1 MSPIDLGFESFV
13 FFLLIF
19 ARLMGVFVQAPLF
32 GRPQGIPM
40 PAQIC
45 YGLGISFLIFH
56 TLPLPPHLP
65 TGLMETAIDAAG
77 QAAIGLMIGFTSY
90 LVVAGVQFAGEMCD
104 IQMGLSIAAMVNP
117 ATGQPINLIASFEQ
131 KLGILSWLFIRGYVF
146 FFRAIKRS
154 YQLIPVYGFTINGPA
169 LTKLIQSSG
178 SIFSM
183 ALEISAPVLVA
194 LFITQIALGL
204 LNRAAQQFNV
214 FMISFPL
221 NILVGL
227 SLLLL
232 SIVPMFYLAIP
243 HLWRHMDK
251 NIASLIMDLR
261 RR

>member
-1 MSPIDLGFESFV
+1 MSPVNLGFESFV

-40 PAQIC
+40 AAQIG

-56 TLPLPPHLP
+56 TLPLPAHLP

-77 QAAIGLMIGFTSY
+77 QTVIGLTIGFTSY
-90 LVVAGVQFAGEMCD
+90 LVVVGVQFAGELCD

-117 ATGQPINLIASFEQ
+117 ATGQPINLISSFEQ
-131 KLGILSWLFIRGYVF
+131 KLGILSWLFIRGYFYF
-146 FFRAIKRS
+146 FKAIKRS
-154 YQLIPVYGFTINGPA
+154 YQLIPVTSFSINGAA
-169 LTKLIQSSG
+169 LTKLIQASG
-178 SIFSM
+178 GIFSM

-243 HLWRHMDK
+243 HFWHRLNGDM
-251 NIASLIMDLR
+251 ASLILDLQKR
-261 RR
+261 